1 MIIKINNNVFYQLR
15 NTKIF
20 VLMIL
25 INKRPLFN
33 YILSIFSI
41 NTFVE
46 NERLFTCKTT
56 MSVKM
61 EVE

>member
-41 NTFVE
+41 NTFAE

-56 MSVKM
+56 MCVKM